1 MPDKVLKITRMK
13 TYKNYLDNFKR
24 LAEYT
29 IHKSDGNTVE
39 MNVDNAD
46 TKGWK
51 FIGEIVYG
59 GPDWHKN
66 DRKYILCYPNYTTS
80 TAICQYFFQIFLHGA
95 VCFF

>member
-46 TKGWK
+46 T
-51 FIGEIVYG
+51 
-59 GPDWHKN
+59 
-66 DRKYILCYPNYTTS
+66 
-80 TAICQYFFQIFLHGA
+80 
-95 VCFF
+95 